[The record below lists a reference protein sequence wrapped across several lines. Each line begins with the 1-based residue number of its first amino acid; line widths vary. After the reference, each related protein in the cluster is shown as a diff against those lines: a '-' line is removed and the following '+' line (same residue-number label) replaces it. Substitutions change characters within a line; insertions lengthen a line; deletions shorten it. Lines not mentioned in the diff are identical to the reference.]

1 MKYSNISLHVDDGV
15 HHAAAKAL
23 LGNYPLRFEKEKA
36 LGVTDHMAR
45 DSSVPTFSIDKI
57 QANRTGRWKH
67 DEKRLFSQVK
77 TILF

>member
-1 MKYSNISLHVDDGV
+1 MMACITRPQKLFWETTPASD
-15 HHAAAKAL
+15 
-23 LGNYPLRFEKEKA
+23 EKEKA